1 MSILNRIEASV
12 DLERI
17 EHNFF
22 EIRRFTGGA
31 DMICVIKA
39 DAYGHGAVKLGLLYE
54 KLGAEMLAVAC
65 LDEALE
71 LRRGGISLPVL
82 ILGATP
88 VKLAYLLAK
97 NGFVQAV
104 SSLEYAKELDA
115 EMKKLSDFLSVHIKL
130 DTGMSRFGL
139 YAHNGNSESAA
150 DEAEDICRLSSLRA
164 EGIFTHFSE
173 AESTDASFTDEQFEA
188 FMSVVEKLRERG
200 KTFKLCHC
208 ANSAAV
214 VNYKKAHLK
223 CVRPGLILYGYS
235 PTGEK
240 IEELDLL
247 PAMTLRSLIAD
258 IRKIRAGDSISYNR
272 NFIAERDMTVAVV
285 SCGYADGLPRSL
297 SNRGYFLIGGKR
309 APILGNVC
317 MDLTVV
323 DVSDIEGVAPFDE
336 AVIFGSQEGEYLAPE
351 ELAALAGTI
360 SYELLTSVSKRV
372 PRTYSGGFA

>member
-12 DLERI
+12 DLGRI

-31 DMICVIKA
+31 AMICVIKA
-39 DAYGHGAVKLGLLYE
+39 DAYGHGAIKLGLLYE

-71 LRRGGISLPVL
+71 LRRGGITLPIL

-104 SSLEYAKELDA
+104 SSLEYARNLDL
-115 EMKKLSDFLSVHIKL
+115 EVKKLSEKLCIHIKL

-139 YAHNGNSESAA
+139 YAHKGSETSAA
-150 DEAEDICRLSSLRA
+150 DEAEEICRLESLCA

-173 AESTDASFTDEQFEA
+173 AENADTAFTDEQFGA
-188 FMSVVEKLRERG
+188 FVSVVGKLRERG
-200 KTFKLCHC
+200 KTFKFCHC

-214 VNYKKAHLK
+214 VNYKKAHLD

-240 IEELDLL
+240 IEGLDLL

-258 IRKIRAGDSISYNR
+258 IRKIRAGDAISYNR
-272 NFIAERDMTVAVV
+272 NFIADRDMTVAVV

-297 SNRGYFLIGGKR
+297 SGKGYFLIGGKR
-309 APILGNVC
+309 APILGNIC

-323 DVSDIEGVAPFDE
+323 DVSEIESVSPFDE
-336 AVIFGSQEGEYLAPE
+336 AVIFGSQKEAYLSPD
-351 ELAALAGTI
+351 ELAQIGGTI

-372 PRTYSGGFA
+372 PRTYIGAFA